1 MSVSAGSAEDRPN
14 FIFFITDDISAED
27 LGPYGSSA
35 VKTPNLD
42 RLAAEG
48 MVFDQAYLTA
58 SSCSVSRTSM
68 ITSRYPH
75 NTGSPELHLP
85 LPKGQPVFP
94 AMLKRAGYY
103 TVLSG
108 KSPINRITWTPREDG
123 SVRQHWEPLRTVAR
137 AGRRLST
144 GSIGCGRNKDDA
156 ECGSTTGRRRS
167 PGSPSPTRSVN

>member
-48 MVFDQAYLTA
+48 LVFDQAYLTA

-123 SVRQHWEPLRTVAR
+123 SVRQHWETSQDGRSSWTTAFDGIYRLRT
-137 AGRRLST
+137 
-144 GSIGCGRNKDDA
+144 
-156 ECGSTTGRRRS
+156 E
-167 PGSPSPTRSVN
+167 